1 MRSGRQL
8 RGTGDG
14 SFESPSPVA
23 ASRTEELQVLLAVF
37 PRAIPSLEFKR
48 DKGIVR
54 ASAVLTNSQP
64 KWLGGAQTAQR
75 TSEAQRAGH
84 LALRI
89 MSGFAGSAE
98 DQAKEPSVG
107 DGAVGM

>member
-1 MRSGRQL
+1 M
-8 RGTGDG
+8 
-14 SFESPSPVA
+14 
-23 ASRTEELQVLLAVF
+23 LAVF
-37 PRAIPSLEFKR
+37 PRAIPSLESKR

-75 TSEAQRAGH
+75 NFRGATGWT
-84 LALRI
+84 LGVRI

>member
-1 MRSGRQL
+1 MATASVQESGL
-8 RGTGDG
+8 LILNFADRG
-14 SFESPSPVA
+14 A
-23 ASRTEELQVLLAVF
+23 
-37 PRAIPSLEFKR
+37 
-48 DKGIVR
+48 
-54 ASAVLTNSQP
+54 P